1 MCDDFNDTLTGYYLG
16 VMNRLSFQYESL
28 ANDRPE
34 VSMRTVNQLLR

>member
-1 MCDDFNDTLTGYYLG
+1 MCNDFNYILTEYYLG

-28 ANDRPE
+28 ANDRHE